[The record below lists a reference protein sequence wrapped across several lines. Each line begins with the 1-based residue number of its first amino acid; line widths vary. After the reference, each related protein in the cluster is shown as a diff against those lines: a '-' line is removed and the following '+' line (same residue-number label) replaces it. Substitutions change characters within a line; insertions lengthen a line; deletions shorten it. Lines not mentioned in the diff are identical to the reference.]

1 MKKII
6 VVILSLVMILGL
18 SACGKPATLTIT
30 DDGLVT
36 EIETKIPNTVDK
48 ILTEAGISLNE
59 GDVVTPELGT
69 KISEPQEIVIERIH
83 TVKLTVGGKTESYDI
98 VGGTVADLIK
108 EAGVTVEK
116 NQTTSI
122 GLDEALKE
130 GMEVKIIDKFA
141 VSITCDGKTE
151 ESFVTANNVGDALV
165 ECGITL
171 GEDDR
176 VEPTIDKAITDGMEI
191 VVERV
196 KVEEVVEIETI
207 DYDVV
212 YEYDNSKA
220 IGYESTRVY
229 GEAGEKEI
237 KYKVSYVNGE
247 EEDRE
252 VIEEKIIKEPIS
264 TVIVCGPYVVS
275 RKDCPNC
282 GIPGGYYEI
291 TYSNG
296 EVEYEEYD

>member
-1 MKKII
+1 MKKVIAII
-6 VVILSLVMILGL
+6 VSLLMLVGL
-18 SACGKPATLTIT
+18 ASCGKPATLTIT
-30 DDGLVT
+30 DDGIVT
-36 EIETKIPNTVDK
+36 ELETKIPNTVEK

-59 GDVVTPELGT
+59 GDVVTPELSA
-69 KISEPQEIVIERIH
+69 KISEPQDIIVERIH
-83 TVKLTVGGKTESYDI
+83 NVKLTVGGKTESYAI

-108 EAGVTVEK
+108 EAGITMGDK
-116 NQTTSI
+116 QTTSI
-122 GLDEALKE
+122 GLDEPLKE
-130 GMEVKIIDKFA
+130 GLEVKIIDKFT
-141 VSITCDGKTE
+141 VSILCDGKTE
-151 ESFVTANNVGDALV
+151 EKFVMATNVGDALA

-176 VEPTIDKAITDGMEI
+176 VEPATDKAITDGMEI
-191 VVERV
+191 KVERV
-196 KVEEVVEIETI
+196 KVEEVVETETI
-207 DYDVV
+207 DYEVI
-212 YEYDNSKA
+212 YEYDNSKG

-237 KYKVSYVNGE
+237 KYKVFYVNGE

-252 VIEEKIIKEPIS
+252 VIEEKITKEPIN
-264 TVIVCGPYVVS
+264 TVIVSGPYVVS

-296 EVEYEEYD
+296 EVKYEEYD